1 MAKSLYCPKCKI
13 EYWGDDKGAKCV
25 CGYLFT
31 ETDKRK
37 AMGLTDAE
45 FKKMEDE
52 MVEAL
57 TKVEEEQ
64 TDMTLTEAIN
74 LVLEPAEFFIADAK
88 EGTIAK
94 SPRFRRAVSYLR
106 EFVEN

>member
-1 MAKSLYCPKCKI
+1 MGLKRATMSRQLDDAYLKGEKMAKSLYCPKCKV

-45 FKKMEDE
+45 FNKLPELEQVRLPSGRIIYLLEGEKK
-52 MVEAL
+52 
-57 TKVEEEQ
+57 
-64 TDMTLTEAIN
+64 
-74 LVLEPAEFFIADAK
+74 
-88 EGTIAK
+88 
-94 SPRFRRAVSYLR
+94 
-106 EFVEN
+106 